1 MKMAIEETTPRN
13 DRNANFKY
21 HDSPDYQ
28 QQLHQSQNLP
38 SCHTQSLQY
47 LNRWPT
53 AGFKR
58 FILVKYRCLLSD
70 GDDICHGDINAKSAP
85 TMLWQEVICTS
96 LCTQLSSPTI
106 RHGRTIRQA

>member
-58 FILVKYRCLLSD
+58 FIIVKYRCLLQLVMGTIFATAIS
-70 GDDICHGDINAKSAP
+70 
-85 TMLWQEVICTS
+85 
-96 LCTQLSSPTI
+96 TQNP
-106 RHGRTIRQA
+106 HPPCCGRR